1 MMLKKLFNFFMV
13 ANAYNKARRNNLLAT
28 QASDSYP
35 NKLVKTDNNYSIV
48 SFFLFMT
55 TIVGII
61 LLIVPIFALCIEVWF
76 NHTITTDLTGMA
88 AYITSVVGVFSSGG
102 FTYAW
107 SRWSTNKYGDG
118 ERSAAQKHMS
128 ESDEMQDDLENSPED
143 IKNNEDNIE
152 F

>member
-1 MMLKKLFNFFMV
+1 
-13 ANAYNKARRNNLLAT
+13 
-28 QASDSYP
+28 
-35 NKLVKTDNNYSIV
+35 
-48 SFFLFMT
+48 
-55 TIVGII
+55 
-61 LLIVPIFALCIEVWF
+61 
-76 NHTITTDLTGMA
+76 MA

-128 ESDEMQDDLENSPED
+128 DSDEMQDDLENSPDD